1 MRITFLGTGTSHGVP
16 SIDCMM
22 RQYAH
27 CPHQVCLKAAENP
40 RHRRLRASIYI
51 EFGEIGILVD
61 TSQDFR
67 EQMLR
72 AQITH
77 LDAILYTHG
86 HADHIYGLPD
96 TRSYSHQLS
105 APLSIYGS
113 TETLGI
119 LRHSFEY
126 VFRPPEFIGGG
137 IPVLAAHE
145 LNHPMVIFGEMV
157 QPIHV
162 EHGPLEGCQ
171 GYRLG
176 KMAYIPDVHCIP
188 PESLALLEGL
198 DLLIL
203 NCLRPH
209 PHYSHLALAESLAY
223 VERLQPRQALF
234 THMTHDIDYE
244 FEEPGLPANVRF
256 AYDGLRLEIA

>member
-16 SIDCMM
+16 TIDCML
-22 RQYAH
+22 QHYAN
-27 CPHQVCLKAAENP
+27 CPHRVCLKAAENP

-51 EFGEIGILVD
+51 EIGESGLLVD

-96 TRSYSHQLS
+96 TRSYSHQQS
-105 APLSIYGS
+105 APLPIYGS
-113 TETLGI
+113 TETLHI
-119 LRHSFEY
+119 LRHAFDY
-126 VFRPPEFIGGG
+126 VFRPPEFLGGG
-137 IPVLAAHE
+137 IPVLAPHE
-145 LNHPMVIFGEMV
+145 LNHSMVIAGQPV
-157 QPIHV
+157 QPVHV
-162 EHGPLEGCQ
+162 EHGSLEGCQ

-176 KMAYIPDVHCIP
+176 TMAYIPDAHSIP
-188 PESLALLEGL
+188 PESLDLLEGL
-198 DLLIL
+198 NLLIL
-203 NCLRPH
+203 NCLRPR
-209 PHYSHLALAESLAY
+209 PHSSHLSLAESLAY
-223 VERLQPRQALF
+223 IERLQPRQALF

-244 FEEPGLPANVRF
+244 LEEPHLPSNVRF
-256 AYDGLRLEIA
+256 AYDGLQVTL